1 MCVAAA
7 LCEHVPSGARARVCF
22 GRTYRALLPQS
33 AGRVHQSLDLRGCH
47 AEARGDSEHNSVV
60 LGDVRSRRNLV
71 LLADARRSH
80 LGQHLVRERL
90 FDTEK
95 SDLAADGLEALL
107 HLERHGADVAVHA
120 VVYDT
125 DLRARAWASQ
135 RERERGA
142 SERDRC
148 IA

>member
-1 MCVAAA
+1 MFR
-7 LCEHVPSGARARVCF
+7 PGRARVCF

-60 LGDVRSRRNLV
+60 LGDVRSRRDLV

-80 LGQHLVRERL
+80 LGQHLVWERL

-95 SDLAADGLEALL
+95 RDLAADGLEALL
-107 HLERHGADVAVHA
+107 HLERHGADVPVHA

-125 DLRARAWASQ
+125 DLRA
-135 RERERGA
+135 
-142 SERDRC
+142 
-148 IA
+148 